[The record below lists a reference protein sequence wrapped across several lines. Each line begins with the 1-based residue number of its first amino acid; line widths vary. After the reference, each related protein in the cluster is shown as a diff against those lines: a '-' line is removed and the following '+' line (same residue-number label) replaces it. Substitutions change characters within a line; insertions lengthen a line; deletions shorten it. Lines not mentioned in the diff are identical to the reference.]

1 MFIGLLQSDHVLK
14 CSRIFLWM
22 KSCRTRLVIYKD
34 HFIRKFGNFKAI
46 PNIKTILMSISSKL
60 VLKRIQEIS
69 MDMFS

>member
-1 MFIGLLQSDHVLK
+1 MFVGLLQPDHVLK
-14 CSRIFLWM
+14 CSRLFLGM

-34 HFIRKFGNFKAI
+34 HFLGKFWNFKAI
-46 PNIKTILMSISSKL
+46 PNIETILMSISSKL